1 MAVSHIAWR
10 LIGIRI
16 DRPRADCLSGESALN
31 AFHHLVT
38 TPRSQLLSLRRSI
51 PSDPTHRAAGQ
62 ARWLPHGKV
71 SWILDLPAGTAS

>member
-16 DRPRADCLSGESALN
+16 DRPRADCRSGESALN

-51 PSDPTHRAAGQ
+51 SFRSYP
-62 ARWLPHGKV
+62 
-71 SWILDLPAGTAS
+71 